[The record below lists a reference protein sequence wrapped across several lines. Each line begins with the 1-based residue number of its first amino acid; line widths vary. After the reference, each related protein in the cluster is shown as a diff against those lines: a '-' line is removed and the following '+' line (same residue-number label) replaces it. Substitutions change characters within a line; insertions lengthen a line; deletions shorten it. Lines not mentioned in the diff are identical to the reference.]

1 MLFKF
6 FISLITNET
15 KHRFVFTGHF
25 HVSFSKMLSYP
36 LPIFYFF
43 FAIIGY
49 RSYLYIMANLLAYMW
64 KYVHGEILNSLWLT
78 SSLP

>member
-43 FAIIGY
+43 
-49 RSYLYIMANLLAYMW
+49 LPLLVIEVIYT
-64 KYVHGEILNSLWLT
+64 LWLICWHICGNT
-78 SSLP
+78 FMEKF